1 MDSETL
7 NTQTLNTDPTA
18 SAVSAASAA
27 PARNYGIDLLR
38 LVSMFYIVALHILLQ
53 GGAMYA
59 TTIGSAT
66 YYTAHYLEIVIYAG
80 ANIFALIS
88 GYVGV
93 SEKEKPI
100 RLASYL
106 QIWLEVVFYGIA
118 AMIFYCLDGNTASL
132 TAEDVYGVFF
142 PVFKGSYWY
151 FSAYTG
157 LFLFLPVLSAGIRSA
172 SKESLRNV
180 FIAMILI
187 FAFLGQLFTWMGIGS
202 GYSMLWLVILYIL
215 GAIMKKCDIGKRWKT
230 IPNVAGIAVLS
241 LIGCIWK
248 IKNVEVEFASITIEN
263 GFLTKYTSIIIVM
276 IAVLN
281 VVIFANAKLPDW
293 LVHVTKFAAPASFA
307 VYLIN
312 CQPLIWNNYFKN
324 AFFRFGSMKPLMFL
338 ICVIGSALLF
348 VTGAILIDRI
358 RIALFELLRVK
369 KFCAWIE
376 TKCRAGL
383 AAIGKIL

>member
-1 MDSETL
+1 MGSKKR
-7 NTQTLNTDPTA
+7 NPA
-18 SAVSAASAA
+18 PAAPAVSAASAA

-59 TTIGSAT
+59 TTIGSTT

-93 SEKEKPI
+93 SEKEKPV
-100 RLASYL
+100 RFASYL
-106 QIWLEVVFYGIA
+106 QLWLEVVFYGIA
-118 AMIFYCLDGNTASL
+118 AMIFYCLDGHAASL
-132 TAEDVYGVFF
+132 TAEDAYGVFF
-142 PVFKGSYWY
+142 PVFSGSYWY

-172 SKESLRNV
+172 SRESLRNV

-187 FAFLGQLFTWMGIGS
+187 FAFLGQLFSWMGIGS

-215 GAIMKKCDIGKRWKT
+215 GAIMKKCDIGKRWKA
-230 IPNVAGIAVLS
+230 IPAAAGIAVLS

-248 IKNVEVEFASITIEN
+248 LKKTEAEFGPITIEN
-263 GFLTKYTSIIIVM
+263 GFLTKYTSIIVVM

-281 VVIFANAKLPDW
+281 VVIFANAKLPGW

-324 AFFRFGSMKPLMFL
+324 AFSSFGSMNPLLFL
-338 ICVIGSALLF
+338 ICVFGSALLF

-358 RIALFELLRVK
+358 RIALFELIHVK
-369 KFCAWIE
+369 QFCAWIE